1 MKITYTDR
9 EEIRAFFDE
18 MDVEYR
24 VVEKGARVGMLELV
38 SAPGKA
44 VNTSAPMVFEAA
56 VLYLERIKREQLR
69 DGNPAG
75 WEFPVYDHVAY
86 FRNRKGENVYTIT
99 PYHSSCIFGF
109 MPPWMHLSRN
119 SRYMGELS
127 IWAAEGEI
135 PNSIDPDYLKHLAK
149 LPPLPEWWLDS
160 YENIMELKA
169 FNLGNLEKGGPF
181 AWDMRQLEAL
191 RGEI

>member
-1 MKITYTDR
+1 MNTGYTDR
-9 EEIRAFFDE
+9 KEIRAFFDE

-24 VVEKGARVGMLELV
+24 VVERGARAGMLELV

-44 VNTSAPMVFEAA
+44 GSTSAPMVFEAA

-109 MPPWMHLSRN
+109 MPPWMHLTEN
-119 SRYMGELS
+119 SRYMGEGS

-135 PNSIDPDYLKHLAK
+135 PESIDPGYLRRLAM
-149 LPPLPEWWLDS
+149 LPPLPERWMES
-160 YENIMELKA
+160 YGNIMEMKA
-169 FNLGNLEKGGPF
+169 FNIRNLEKGGPF
-181 AWDMRQLEAL
+181 ASDMRQLEAL
-191 RGEI
+191 RG

>member
-24 VVEKGARVGMLELV
+24 VVEKGARAGMLEP
-38 SAPGKA
+38 APGKA
-44 VNTSAPMVFEAA
+44 VNTSAPIVFEAA

-69 DGNPAG
+69 DGDPAG

-109 MPPWMHLSRN
+109 MPPWMHLTEN
-119 SRYMGELS
+119 SRYMGEGS
-127 IWAAEGEI
+127 IWASEGEI
-135 PNSIDPDYLKHLAK
+135 PKSLDPDDLARLSK
-149 LPPLPEWWLDS
+149 LPPLPERWMAPYGDILK
-160 YENIMELKA
+160 LKA
-169 FNLGNLEKGGPF
+169 FNLGNLENGGPF
-181 AWDMRQLEAL
+181 ARDMAELKAL
-191 RGEI
+191 KERT